1 MAVQLAQVIAQL
13 VQAIAPLRE
22 TEGGQDGLM
31 DLLGRPATDVCA
43 TVQEDFH
50 QPDDARLVDLDAGI
64 APGAD
69 GDRQGDALQQRK
81 ATVNVDPLGL
91 VRGEAAGYGLEC
103 LPDRIEIFQALLET
117 EVPEVVGAE
126 LIAQEGCELLVLLQE
141 RVLEVGAIDMGA
153 VLDLLDDGGELAGD
167 LAMQALPENLG
178 DLVRRQPPQ
187 SQLAAA
193 LEQLVDGEVLLE
205 DEVAAVFDLR
215 DRIEARKIDLLAL
228 LGGELRAQDQGPIV
242 EPLADNGGAQFV
254 GGSLQGADIIN
265 GEERIVVLAKGDLL
279 AIELL
284 LNEVV
289 PVEVVRRLE
298 GKERRHT
305 HDNRIEDFIADVE
318 IVVGEAALLPGQD
331 AVVGILGRELRHCYP
346 KTRPLLHALED
357 E

>member
-1 MAVQLAQVIAQL
+1 
-13 VQAIAPLRE
+13 APLRE

-64 APGAD
+64 AHRAD

-81 ATVNVDPLGL
+81 VRVNVEPLGL
-91 VRGEAAGYGLEC
+91 VRGEAAGNGLEL
-103 LPDRIEIFQALLET
+103 LPDRLEIVQALLEA

-126 LIAQEGCELLVLLQE
+126 LIAQERCELLVLLQE
-141 RVLEVGAIDMGA
+141 RVLEVGAIDVVT

-167 LAMQALPENLG
+167 LAVESLPEDLG

-187 SQLAAA
+187 SQLTAA

-205 DEVAAVFDLR
+205 DEVAAGFDLG
-215 DRIEARKIDLLAL
+215 DRIEAREIDLVAL
-228 LGGELRAQDQGPIV
+228 LGRELRAQDQSPIV
-242 EPLADNGGAQFV
+242 EPLADDGGAQFV
-254 GGSLQGADIIN
+254 GGSLQGTDIVN
-265 GEERIVVLAKGDLL
+265 GEETICVLAKGDLV

-284 LNEVV
+284 LDEVV
-289 PVEVVRRLE
+289 AVEVIRRLE

-305 HDNRIEDFIADVE
+305 HDHGTEDFIADVE
-318 IVVGEAALLPGQD
+318 VVVGEAALLPGQD
-331 AVVGILGRELRHCYP
+331 AVVGILGRELRRWVT
-346 KTRPLLHALED
+346 KARPRLHALED
-357 E
+357 EVDAVSVPAHHFA